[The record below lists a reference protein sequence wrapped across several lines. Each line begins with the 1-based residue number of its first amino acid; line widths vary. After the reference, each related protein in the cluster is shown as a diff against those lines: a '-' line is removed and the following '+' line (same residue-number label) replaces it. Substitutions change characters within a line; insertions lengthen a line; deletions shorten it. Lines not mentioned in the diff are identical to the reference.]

1 MKPTSMSDV
10 KIPVLRKIDTENVL
24 RGYGASTV
32 EEECPAVKAGVE

>member
-1 MKPTSMSDV
+1 MKPTSVSDV
-10 KIPVLRKIDTENVL
+10 RITVLRKIDAGGVL